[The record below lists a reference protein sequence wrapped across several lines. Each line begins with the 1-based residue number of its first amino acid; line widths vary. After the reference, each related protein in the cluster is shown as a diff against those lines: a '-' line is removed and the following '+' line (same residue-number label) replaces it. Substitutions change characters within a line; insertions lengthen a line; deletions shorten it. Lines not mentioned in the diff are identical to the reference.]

1 MRHFNLAGSTPSG
14 PEIEQYDLTP
24 IGVEIQLPVLQVGA
38 YELRCLIVQERSGRY
53 RGLRSAHPN
62 TEAQKQLYYK

>member
-1 MRHFNLAGSTPSG
+1 LPGNEMRHFNLAGSTPSG

-24 IGVEIQLPVLQVGA
+24 IGVEIQLPVLQVDA

-53 RGLRSAHPN
+53 RSLCRARRN
-62 TEAQKQLYYK
+62 TQTQK